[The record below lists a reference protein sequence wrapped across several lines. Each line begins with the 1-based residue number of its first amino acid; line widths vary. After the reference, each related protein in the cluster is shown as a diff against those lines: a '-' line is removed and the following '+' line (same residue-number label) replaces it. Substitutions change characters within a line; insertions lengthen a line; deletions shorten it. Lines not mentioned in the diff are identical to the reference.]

1 MRTARCGSFVG
12 YEFFAAPTTNLLDV
26 NVTTHF
32 ISLYFSVISV
42 YLRKI
47 T

>member
-1 MRTARCGSFVG
+1 MRTACSGSFVG
-12 YEFFAAPTTNLLDV
+12 YEFFAAPTTNPLDV

-42 YLRKI
+42 KSRKMA
-47 T
+47 